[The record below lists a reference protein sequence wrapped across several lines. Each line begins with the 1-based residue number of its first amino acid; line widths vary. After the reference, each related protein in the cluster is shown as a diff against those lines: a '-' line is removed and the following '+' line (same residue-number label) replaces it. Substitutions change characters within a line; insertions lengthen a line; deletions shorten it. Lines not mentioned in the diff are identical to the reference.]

1 MTSTFMSTALGK
13 FNSGLGSLKITGW
26 GLEGVETIGL
36 VNVDFDTLVQAVCIV
51 GITGSLTT
59 LG

>member
-1 MTSTFMSTALGK
+1 MSTALGK

-36 VNVDFDTLVQAVCIV
+36 VNVDFDKLVQAVCIV
-51 GITGSLTT
+51 GIAGSLTT